1 MASAFL
7 EKSVR
12 LGTPFQGSPTL
23 MMRQEA
29 FFDGCIPFGMH
40 EVKPSDDLRNSLDQW
55 RDVGAF
61 FFTFQLVV
69 ALGKVKYMF
78 AIKDRE
84 EFAEALWNIKE
95 DDMIDAVE
103 KPNRYPK
110 IAMEEL

>member
-7 EKSVR
+7 AKSVR
-12 LGTPFQGSPTL
+12 LGTPFQGSPTS

-29 FFDGCIPFGMH
+29 FSDGCMPFWMH
-40 EVKPSDDLRNSLDQW
+40 EVKPSDGLRYSLDQW
-55 RDVGAF
+55 RDVRAF
-61 FFTFQLVV
+61 FFTSQLAV

-95 DDMIDAVE
+95 DD
-103 KPNRYPK
+103 
-110 IAMEEL
+110 